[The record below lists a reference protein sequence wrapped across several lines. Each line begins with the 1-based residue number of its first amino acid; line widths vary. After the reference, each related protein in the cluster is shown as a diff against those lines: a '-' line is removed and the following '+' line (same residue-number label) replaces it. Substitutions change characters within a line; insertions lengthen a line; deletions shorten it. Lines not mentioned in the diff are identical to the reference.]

1 MNKLLY
7 FLILFLF
14 PLGTLAA
21 DIGMICV
28 SRLENNGAINIYP
41 VKIIKNGQ
49 EIFSL
54 TGGDIKCEQLQAG
67 EYKIFA
73 SSPNPFDP
81 NDKNNRRWQSRPL
94 KTRVLSR
101 MVSLISVEPVSL
113 HASYAGPWKLKTLDS
128 VEINPTDKS
137 GEFWMN
143 WWVNLSVAAGTLAA
157 VLVALFGDWF
167 RARMF
172 SPKLKLQL
180 RNSHGETTV
189 VRTQWQDEKGIHE
202 SLDAARYYHV
212 RVINEK
218 RWPSANQ
225 VQVHLVR
232 IEEPGA
238 DGLLQVTWS
247 GEMPLQWMHQAI
259 YPLARTIG
267 ASAYC
272 DLCSVVK
279 DKFIRLHPIV
289 SPHNL
294 SVERP
299 GPVSLVIS
307 LQARGNET
315 ESGISR
321 FQILWDGK
329 WADDDQQMM
338 KHFVVKDITG
348 S

>member
-1 MNKLLY
+1 MTRLLY

-14 PLGTLAA
+14 PLGAFAA

-28 SRLENNGAINIYP
+28 SRPENNGAINIYP
-41 VKIIKNGQ
+41 VKIIRNGQ
-49 EIFSL
+49 ELFTL
-54 TGGDIKCEQLQAG
+54 AGGETKCEQLQAG
-67 EYKIFA
+67 EHKIIA

-81 NDKNNRRWQSRPL
+81 NDKNNGRWQSRLL
-94 KTRVLSR
+94 KASVLSGK
-101 MVSLISVEPVSL
+101 VSLISVEPVSR
-113 HASYAGPWKLKTLDS
+113 HATYIGPWKLKILDS
-128 VEINPTDKS
+128 IEINPTDKS

-143 WWVNLSVAAGTLAA
+143 WWVNLSVAVATFAA
-157 VLVALFGDWF
+157 VLIALFGDWF
-167 RARMF
+167 RARIF

-180 RNSHGETTV
+180 RNSHGEATV
-189 VRTQWQDEKGIHE
+189 VRMQWQDETGIHE
-202 SLDAARYYHV
+202 TRDAARYYHV
-212 RVINEK
+212 RVLNEK
-218 RWPSANQ
+218 RWPAANQ

-232 IEEPGA
+232 VEELGA
-238 DGLLQVTWS
+238 DGLQVTWS
-247 GEMPLQWMHQAI
+247 GEMPIQWMHQAI

-279 DKFIRLHPIV
+279 DKWIRLHPVV

-299 GPVSLVIS
+299 GPVSLIIS
-307 LQARGNET
+307 LQARGNEA

-321 FQILWDGK
+321 FQIQWDGK

-338 KHFVVKDITG
+338 NHFVVKDITG